1 MDAVKQCLINRLTF
15 LYLISVM
22 VSFLFCYTDPL
33 FGRKRP
39 LAFLLVFMW
48 HLPLLQKL
56 RFPHNVTSFFSK
68 SSQHHASVDAN
79 VDSLTCSL
87 VLIDFNQVFLVIYS
101 HIDWFL
107 FNSSCS
113 LHMKPYIFQMGTLY
127 LIPNPCLHYYSI
139 AISDNFFIEHSC
151 YLKWTSSQIL
161 GGFDWNHRLKC
172 QHKSGWGLDFW
183 NPFL

>member
-68 SSQHHASVDAN
+68 SNQHHTSVDPN

-87 VLIDFNQVFLVIYS
+87 VLIDLNQVLLVIYS
-101 HIDWFL
+101 HIDWF
-107 FNSSCS
+107 
-113 LHMKPYIFQMGTLY
+113 
-127 LIPNPCLHYYSI
+127 YSI
-139 AISDNFFIEHSC
+139 LVALCMWNLQFSDGYLVPNSKPISALLFHSHIRQLF
-151 YLKWTSSQIL
+151 YWAQLLPQMDIITNS
-161 GGFDWNHRLKC
+161 
-172 QHKSGWGLDFW
+172 WGLW
-183 NPFL
+183 LKS